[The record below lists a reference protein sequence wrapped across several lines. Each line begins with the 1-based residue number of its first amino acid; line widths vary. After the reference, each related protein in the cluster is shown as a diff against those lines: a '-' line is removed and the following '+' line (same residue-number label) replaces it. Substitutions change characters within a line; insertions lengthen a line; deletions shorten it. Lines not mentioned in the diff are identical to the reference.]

1 MRVGVDDAGY
11 AVAQVQHLQPHEHR
25 ARLLAWIVPQPG
37 RRVGTW
43 SWGEKHLVRRVHL
56 DHVHESEH
64 PLEASVRGALGVA
77 IPQHLHEVRVVH
89 LHDLVAAAVPE
100 GEPLDLCQRVVVAH
114 GRSAAVLRVP
124 SLDEGKRILVIDR
137 QE

>member
-1 MRVGVDDAGY
+1 M
-11 AVAQVQHLQPHEHR
+11 
-25 ARLLAWIVPQPG
+25 
-37 RRVGTW
+37 
-43 SWGEKHLVRRVHL
+43 
-56 DHVHESEH
+56 
-64 PLEASVRGALGVA
+64 
-77 IPQHLHEVRVVH
+77 VH